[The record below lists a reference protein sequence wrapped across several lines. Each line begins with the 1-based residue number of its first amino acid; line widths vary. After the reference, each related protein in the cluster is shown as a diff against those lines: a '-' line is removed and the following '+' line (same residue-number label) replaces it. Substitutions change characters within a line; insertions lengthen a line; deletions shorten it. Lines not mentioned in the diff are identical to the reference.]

1 MSLFGNNGIIPLKGL
16 NLQANTL
23 NMSTSSK
30 YHATAEQMSAEQVQV
45 EAAKKDPNFFGPIYN
60 KYYKQIFGYVY
71 QRMDDK
77 ESAFDVTAQVF
88 LKALTNLHK
97 YEFKGVP
104 FASWLYRIAQSEVYQ
119 MFRDKK
125 AKRTINVDVGDLRF
139 LFEEIEENYYEDY
152 TPRVLKLIKE
162 LPEDDLKLIEMRFFE
177 KRQFKEIA
185 EILEITE
192 NNAKVRLYRILERI
206 KKTITSKPSSP
217 NNGVRN
223 KSK

>member
-1 MSLFGNNGIIPLKGL
+1 MSLFGNKGIIPVKRL
-16 NLQANTL
+16 NLQAQTV
-23 NMSTSSK
+23 NMSFNSR

-60 KYYKQIFGYVY
+60 KYYKQIFAYVY
-71 QRMDDK
+71 QRMEDK
-77 ESAFDVTAQVF
+77 ETAFDVTAQVF
-88 LKALTNLHK
+88 LKALTNLNK

-119 MFRDKK
+119 MFRDRK
-125 AKRTINVDVGDLRF
+125 AKRTVNVDVSDLRF

-152 TPRVLKLIKE
+152 TPRVLKMIKE

-177 KRQFKEIA
+177 KRQFREIA
-185 EILEITE
+185 EIMEITE

-206 KKTITSKPSSP
+206 KKAITSK
-217 NNGVRN
+217 GTT
-223 KSK
+223 KK